1 MSRRVVDGFLLVLVL
16 IGGTLAW
23 YTGRERGR
31 LTRHYE
37 RLVRMVGDLPIK
49 DASKV
54 HVLALDTGDPQHFAW
69 RVYLPPP
76 YNLTFNDRSGS
87 LWTTSIG
94 SPESIF
100 RVRIRQDAQGD
111 MELYEQFGG
120 MSTERSFGTEELVE
134 LLRGRWD
141 KVKVEQLGA
150 PEVAVLDPDQP
161 AALLR
166 LTLADDLLDEAR
178 KKLTPE
184 AQKEHIP
191 VLFDLNLGPP
201 VSKP

>member
-1 MSRRVVDGFLLVLVL
+1 MNRRIVEGSLIVLVL

-31 LTRHYE
+31 LTQHYE
-37 RLVRMVGDLPIK
+37 RLVRMVGDLPLK

-54 HVLALDTGDPQHFAW
+54 HVLALDTGDPRHFAW

-87 LWTTSIG
+87 LWTSSIG

-100 RVRIRQDAQGD
+100 RVRFRQDAQGD

-120 MSTERSFGTEELVE
+120 MSTQSSFGTTELGE
-134 LLRGRWD
+134 FLRSRWE

-161 AALLR
+161 AVLLR
-166 LTLADDLLDEAR
+166 LTLANDLLDGREAPSR
-178 KKLTPE
+178 
-184 AQKEHIP
+184 
-191 VLFDLNLGPP
+191 GPAG
-201 VSKP
+201 

>member
-1 MSRRVVDGFLLVLVL
+1 MNRRIVEGSLIVVVL

-31 LTRHYE
+31 LTQHYE
-37 RLVRMVGDLPIK
+37 RLVLMVGDPPMK

-54 HVLALDTGDPQHFAW
+54 HVLALDTGDPRHFAW

-100 RVRIRQDAQGD
+100 RVRFRQDAQGD

-120 MSTERSFGTEELVE
+120 MSTQSSFGTTELGE
-134 LLRGRWD
+134 FLQGRWE

-161 AALLR
+161 AVLLR

-178 KKLTPE
+178 KKLPPE
-184 AQKEHIP
+184 AQQVNIP